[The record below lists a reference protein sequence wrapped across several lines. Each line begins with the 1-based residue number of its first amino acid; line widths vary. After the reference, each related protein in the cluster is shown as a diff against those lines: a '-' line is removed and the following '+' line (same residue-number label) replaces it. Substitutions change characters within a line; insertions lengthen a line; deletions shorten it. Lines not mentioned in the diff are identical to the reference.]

1 MQLNYKSYAS
11 LIFLPKKWFRVIE
24 LSFSGSLN
32 IWHPSHATPFI
43 GKFYNSTESYSSD
56 KAHQEIKMFHY
67 DGCYITGNLY
77 YQDWLMKGSSEKY
90 QVLLHYSVTHLHR
103 CGTWKDF
110 SHVTPRFWAA
120 EQQGLFLIPHF
131 WVTSAIAIDEVWLW
145 QTKDLTITQND
156 LEAILKP
163 WQSKLC
169 FFFFFLFLSPL
180 AVRTHRSIH
189 FSMRILQWNFHLL
202 QTATKRPQ
210 ACPVTFSLEGNA
222 LINSYPWV
230 IFDNGQYYASSY

>member
-1 MQLNYKSYAS
+1 M
-11 LIFLPKKWFRVIE
+11 E
-24 LSFSGSLN
+24 
-32 IWHPSHATPFI
+32 TFI
-43 GKFYNSTESYSSD
+43 IKTGLW
-56 KAHQEIKMFHY
+56 KAHQKSIRCF
-67 DGCYITGNLY
+67 YITIYPFYL
-77 YQDWLMKGSSEKY
+77 QR
-90 QVLLHYSVTHLHR
+90 H
-103 CGTWKDF
+103 GTRKDF
-110 SHVTPRFWAA
+110 SRVTPRFWAA
-120 EQQGLFLIPHF
+120 KQQGLFFISHF
-131 WVTSAIAIDEVWLW
+131 WVTNAGNEVWLQ
-145 QTKDLTITQND
+145 QTKDLTVTQND
-156 LEAILKP
+156 LEAILKQ

-169 FFFFFLFLSPL
+169 FIVFIFFFPPL